1 VSVALSALY
10 DGDFVI
16 PWQADEG
23 SMGGDSDAGPESA
36 IFTWGLNSTHGRLGL
51 GTLASSRRS
60 FDPTKPPAVNMHV
73 HVPEEVALP
82 LRELG
87 LDGTVA
93 GRESVR
99 WRLGEVELAMEGLWV
114 GIEAE
119 EDVD

>member
-1 VSVALSALY
+1 
-10 DGDFVI
+10 
-16 PWQADEG
+16 
-23 SMGGDSDAGPESA
+23 
-36 IFTWGLNSTHGRLGL
+36 
-51 GTLASSRRS
+51 
-60 FDPTKPPAVNMHV
+60 MHV

>member
-1 VSVALSALY
+1 M
-10 DGDFVI
+10 
-16 PWQADEG
+16 G
-23 SMGGDSDAGPESA
+23 SLTKGGFAEISDAGPESA

-51 GTLASSRRS
+51 GTLASSHRS
-60 FDPTKPPAVNMHV
+60 FDSTKPPAVNMHV